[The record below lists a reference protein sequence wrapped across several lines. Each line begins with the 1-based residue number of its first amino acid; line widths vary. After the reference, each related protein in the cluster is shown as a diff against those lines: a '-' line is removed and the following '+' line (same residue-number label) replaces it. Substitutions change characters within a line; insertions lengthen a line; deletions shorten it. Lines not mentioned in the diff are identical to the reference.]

1 MSAMYERECRHR
13 ACVART
19 EPGYPPW
26 PWRGGHGVGGHRGV
40 IHGRGRKLEGPA
52 INCMSSEKISGN
64 LKYRTFF
71 VLNI

>member
-13 ACVART
+13 ANVART

-26 PWRGGHGVGGHRGV
+26 RDGRPGV